1 MVLSA
6 IAKDIVRKGGSV
18 HIFEVLLRIVVTH
31 MLQTMT
37 NKELD
42 GRRVGL
48 ILSDKV
54 QFMFDI

>member
-6 IAKDIVRKGGSV
+6 IAKDIVRKDGYV
-18 HIFEVLLRIVVTH
+18 HIFEVLLRIVTH

-37 NKELD
+37 SKELD
-42 GRRVGL
+42 GRRIGL

>member
-18 HIFEVLLRIVVTH
+18 HIFEVLLRIVTH

-37 NKELD
+37 SKELD

-48 ILSDKV
+48 ILPDKV

>member
-6 IAKDIVRKGGSV
+6 IAKDIVRKDGAV
-18 HIFEVLLRIVVTH
+18 HIFEVLLRIVTH

-37 NKELD
+37 SKELD

-48 ILSDKV
+48 ILPDKV